1 LLLADTTKNLSSNKE
16 SPHLKPF
23 FQQKMKVKITK
34 PQLKRFLQQK
44 MQVKLTT
51 PQLKSF
57 LRQPICLE
65 VDMERWPFSRMVL
78 GSDKWG

>member
-1 LLLADTTKNLSSNKE
+1 
-16 SPHLKPF
+16 
-23 FQQKMKVKITK
+23 MKVKITK

-65 VDMERWPFSRMVL
+65 VDMGKMAIQ
-78 GSDKWG
+78 SDGPWLR